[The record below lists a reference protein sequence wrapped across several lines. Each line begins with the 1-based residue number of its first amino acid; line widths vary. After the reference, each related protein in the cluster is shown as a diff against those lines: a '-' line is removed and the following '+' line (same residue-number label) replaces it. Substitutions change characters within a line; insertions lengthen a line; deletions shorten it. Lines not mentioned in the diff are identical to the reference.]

1 MKAAQKKSTDILRR
15 GAYAAAC
22 AAAGYFL
29 GVRLAAF
36 LVNVW
41 QISLSAWLPAAMMLA
56 AAAGGALT
64 ADLIAAFLRRWCFF
78 PSVPAGIT
86 AVLSIGFTWI
96 FSDFLYTRAAD
107 GALTGGVR
115 MALCTVG
122 GGLLLA
128 VYILCAA
135 AAIRDRIRA
144 LLSSGFRFTRY
155 DAVFLVISAA
165 LLNAAVIVYAKNCST
180 IYFWDNAGYWT
191 VSHQLAEVW
200 RWEGLGALLR
210 MVFDSVLTQDYNYL
224 IILPAILAARLFG
237 TSRMVFLLAIANAWL
252 LPVFVIVWAFAR
264 ARCRHAYLAA
274 ASVMLV
280 LPMLLYNV
288 LLGFIDVGGVVMT
301 AAAMLLVFTDRDKAY
316 DFGRY
321 FLVGILLAAALLL
334 RRWYA
339 FYALAFVIVQAVTGL
354 AAKRSLIPTL
364 GTLSAFAF
372 TLLFFFQTLVSG
384 KLLADYGSMYAAYA
398 IGVDKDFLL
407 FFRYYGVIGAVI
419 LAAAVIYNLIRG
431 ADRAANAL
439 ALSQTALCF
448 LLFVRVQTH
457 GQQHLLLYT
466 ANFIFPLILALS
478 ELEKI
483 EPKRR
488 LSGIAAVT
496 ASLLFTL
503 SPFLPRVQPA
513 SKEEMTSASL
523 LPSFSW
529 TPPTRADAMEIV
541 DLVRRLDRYGE
552 IGCRVGVLASSFI
565 LNDEILRNAEA
576 SLSLPRESWV
586 PRSYFVWLPAVDQ
599 RDGWSDALLSCDV
612 IVAADPVQLHLGME
626 NQACVWIPA
635 GALHAGEGF
644 GAAFTRTEETW
655 TLNDG
660 VTVRIY
666 EKARQILPE
675 EWAALE
681 AQFYALHPI
690 TED

>member
-1 MKAAQKKSTDILRR
+1 MEAAKKKITGILRR

-22 AAAGYFL
+22 ACAGYFL

-41 QISLSAWLPAAMMLA
+41 QISLSAWLPAVFLLA
-56 AAAGGALT
+56 AAVCGAL
-64 ADLIAAFLRRWCFF
+64 AAEPIAAFLRRWCFF
-78 PSVPAGIT
+78 PSIPAGIT
-86 AVLSIGFTWI
+86 VVLSIAFTGI
-96 FSDFLYTRAAD
+96 FSDFLYTRAAE
-107 GALTGGVR
+107 GALTGGAR

-128 VYILCAA
+128 VYILCAVTA
-135 AAIRDRIRA
+135 VRDRIRA
-144 LLSSGFRFTRY
+144 LFSCGLRFTRF
-155 DAVFLVISAA
+155 DALFLLASLA
-165 LLNAAVIVYAKNCST
+165 LLNAAVIVYAKNSST

-200 RWEGLGALLR
+200 RWEGLGAMLR

-237 TSRMVFLLAIANAWL
+237 TSRMVFLLSIANAWL

-274 ASVMLV
+274 SAVMLM

-301 AAAMLLVFTDRDKAY
+301 ALALLLVFTDHDETY

-334 RRWYA
+334 RRWFA
-339 FYALAFVIVQAVTGL
+339 FYALAFVIVQAVVSL

-384 KLLADYGSMYAAYA
+384 KLLADYGSMYVAYA

-407 FFRYYGVIGAVI
+407 FFRYFGVIGAV
-419 LAAAVIYNLIRG
+419 LLLAAVIFNIIRG
-431 ADRAANAL
+431 ADRAANIL
-439 ALSQTALCF
+439 TLSQTVLCF
-448 LLFVRVQTH
+448 ILFVRVQTH
-457 GQQHLLLYT
+457 GQQHLLLY
-466 ANFIFPLILALS
+466 AASFIFPLITALA

-488 LSGIAAVT
+488 LSGITAAFAALV
-496 ASLLFTL
+496 FML

-513 SKEEMTSASL
+513 SKEAMTAASL

-529 TPPTRADAMEIV
+529 NPPTREDAMEIV

-576 SLSLPRESWV
+576 SLSLPRVSWV

-612 IVAADPVQLHLGME
+612 IVTADPVQLHLGEE

-635 GALHAGEGF
+635 EALLAGEGF
-644 GAAFTRTEETW
+644 GAAFTRTEGTW

-660 VTVRIY
+660 VTVRVY

-675 EWAALE
+675 EWDALT
-681 AQFYALHPI
+681 AQFYALHPK
-690 TED
+690 TEE